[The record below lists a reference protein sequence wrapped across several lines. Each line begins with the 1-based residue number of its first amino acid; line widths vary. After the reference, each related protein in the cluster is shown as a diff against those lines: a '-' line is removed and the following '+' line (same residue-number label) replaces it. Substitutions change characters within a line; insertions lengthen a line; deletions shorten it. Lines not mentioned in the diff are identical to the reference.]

1 MNFMVVDQVAIR
13 NILKQYWSRQ
23 SSSLWTENNPACG
36 QCGVTSLVIQDRFG
50 GDILKTRLA
59 NGQLHFYNRIENE
72 RIDFTDEQFTEPLV
86 YLDQLATRA
95 EAFADT
101 NEEQYLYLSNVF
113 HGIVK

>member
-1 MNFMVVDQVAIR
+1 MTVDQIAIR
-13 NILKQYWSRQ
+13 NMLKQCWSRQ

-36 QCGVTSLVIQDRFG
+36 QCGVTSLVIQDCFG
-50 GDILKTRLA
+50 GDILKTHLA

-72 RIDFTDEQFTEPLV
+72 RIDFTDEQFAEPLV

-101 NEEQYLYLSNVF
+101 NEAQYRYLSNAF
-113 HGIVK
+113 RCIVK